1 MKKKI
6 WLLIPLLAAI
16 VAVIWY
22 ISPTQWTRDFDLK
35 YVEYVNK
42 GGLTESSD
50 YSYYLYE
57 ITNTTNRTL
66 KDISVVISIDNPGSS
81 DWTYEDSVAHRIRPG
96 ETVEYKLFVTDYKKA
111 AEELNEPIIG
121 FIEVDIVKIKY
132 SK

>member
-1 MKKKI
+1 MKNKK
-6 WLLIPLLAAI
+6 WLIIPVLVII
-16 VAVIWY
+16 VGVIWY
-22 ISPTQWTRDFDLK
+22 VSSTQWTRDFDLK

-66 KDISVVISIDNPGSS
+66 EDISVVISIDNPGSS

-96 ETVEYKLFVTDYKKA
+96 ETVEYKLFVKDYKKA
-111 AEELNEPIIG
+111 AEELNEPIIA
-121 FIEVDIVKIKY
+121 FMEVDIVKIKY